1 MCLVVFLRLIYCL
14 DRDLGKTASAG
25 NFQEHLH
32 LIFESLALNID
43 EILHEIKRDAAKA
56 RLRVT
61 DLYACNV

>member
-32 LIFESLALNID
+32 LVFESLALNID

-56 RLRVT
+56 
-61 DLYACNV
+61 